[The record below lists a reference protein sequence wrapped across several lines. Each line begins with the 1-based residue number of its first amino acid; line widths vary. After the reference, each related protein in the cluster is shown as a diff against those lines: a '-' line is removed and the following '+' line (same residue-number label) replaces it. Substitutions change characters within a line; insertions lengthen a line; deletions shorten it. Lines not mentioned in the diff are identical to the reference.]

1 MISELRVPQQRHCS
15 SPPRRH
21 RHVITVQRTIT
32 SSQTC
37 RARYLQTLN
46 ENREGESSA
55 TEQALVELTATYN
68 EVTIG
73 LAVVGV
79 DGRYLRIN
87 SELRQHRDAIA
98 RFGSGLKAVLAF
110 ARPLNLSTGP
120 IVNKA

>member
-1 MISELRVPQQRHCS
+1 M
-15 SPPRRH
+15 
-21 RHVITVQRTIT
+21 
-32 SSQTC
+32 
-37 RARYLQTLN
+37 QTLN